1 MLIYQRVMA
10 EGYMGIMMGLSG
22 EPISTNGDVMGTSK
36 FFMALL
42 MRCAGIYL
50 KMAVSKESW

>member
-1 MLIYQRVMA
+1 
-10 EGYMGIMMGLSG
+10 MGIMMGVTVSG
-22 EPISTNGDVMGTSK
+22 EPISTNGDIMGTSK